1 MDAVITVVIPIFGII
16 AAGYVAGRLK
26 WLGPAS
32 SEALNGFV
40 YYVALPALFY
50 VGMSRSPIERVL
62 DVDLVAAF
70 VGAVLYVFVFA
81 AIVAV
86 VAFRHRLGAASLHG
100 LAASFPNSGY
110 MGVPLF
116 VLAFGAEG
124 ALPVIVANV
133 AQTITVFIVV
143 LFLLELSTPPAGG
156 RRRHLGHVLGG
167 LVANPLLIGAG
178 LGLAVNALGLATP
191 KPLLTM
197 IEILSQ
203 AASPCALFS
212 LGLFMVGR
220 SIREGLGE
228 VLWIS
233 VAKLVIQPLVQWLVC
248 TRLFDLPDETV
259 RKLVLIAA
267 LPTGALVFVV
277 AQRYG
282 TFVQR
287 GSSAVLITT
296 LLSLVTISLLMVF
309 YVR

>member
-1 MDAVITVVIPIFGII
+1 
-16 AAGYVAGRLK
+16 
-26 WLGPAS
+26 
-32 SEALNGFV
+32 
-40 YYVALPALFY
+40 
-50 VGMSRSPIERVL
+50 MSRSPMEKVL
-62 DVDLVAAF
+62 DAGLLAAF
-70 VGAVLYVFVFA
+70 VGTLLYVFAVA

-143 LFLLELSTPPAGG
+143 LFLLELATPPAGE
-156 RRRHLGHVLGG
+156 RRRHLGHILLG
-167 LVANPLLIGAG
+167 LVGNPLLIGAG
-178 LGLAVNALGLATP
+178 LGLGANALALETP

-233 VAKLVIQPLVQWLVC
+233 LAKLVLQPLAQWLVC
-248 TRLFDLPDETV
+248 MRLFDLPDDTV
-259 RKLVLIAA
+259 RKLVLISA

-277 AQRYG
+277 AQRYA

-287 GSSAVLITT
+287 GSSSVLITT